1 MRRLRRDQSG
11 AAMVEAALVLPV
23 IAFIAL
29 GIIAFAQVLFAYQ
42 HLTGATRTAARYA
55 TKLDY
60 DPTRQPNTAD
70 QRPKTWEVQSVTAGA
85 VDQAPDR
92 PMTCNVPE
100 GGSNCPD
107 VSVAVYRNNAQVS
120 TENFDGQPGDRV
132 RLSATTDIDKGPYRM
147 VAGLVNSF
155 AGFFGG
161 GPVLDPSL
169 RLHSRAIAVYE

>member
-29 GIIAFAQVLFAYQ
+29 GIIAFGQVLFAYQ
-42 HLTGATRTAARYA
+42 HLTSATRMGARYA

-60 DPTRQPNTAD
+60 DPVRQPNTAD
-70 QRPKTWEVQSVTAGA
+70 QRPRTWEVQGETSTAAKPEPMKCTVNVAVT
-85 VDQAPDR
+85 D
-92 PMTCNVPE
+92 
-100 GGSNCPD
+100 CPD
-107 VSVAVYRNNAQVS
+107 VSVSVFRNNAQVG
-120 TENFDGQPGDRV
+120 TENYNAQPGDEMHLKAV
-132 RLSATTDIDKGPYRM
+132 ADVDNGPYHM

-161 GPVLDPSL
+161 GNVLDPSL